1 MKKFVEPVKVNGIN
15 IFPYKNR
22 KELLS
27 HVNTTKGILV
37 AVNAEKILHA
47 TAQTRSIINR
57 NIGYTD
63 GIGAVWALKKRGYKV
78 EKIPGC
84 ELWLDII
91 SHYQNQKSFYLVGS
105 KQEVIDNVVHKLKMD
120 FPKIE
125 LLGYR
130 NGYINTKAEQEE
142 LLEQISNL
150 KPDVVFVAM
159 GSPKQELLMEEMQKR
174 HPDAI
179 YQGLGGSFDVYVG
192 KVKRA
197 PEIWVK
203 LGLEWAYRWAKE
215 PKTRTKR
222 NLQLF
227 RFLYKL
233 YTNQF

>member
-1 MKKFVEPVKVNGIN
+1 MENIVDPVKVNGIN
-15 IFPYKNR
+15 IFPYKSR

-47 TAQTRSIINR
+47 TDQTQNIINR
-57 NIGYTD
+57 NIGYSD
-63 GIGAVWALKKRGYKV
+63 GIGAVWALRKRGYKV

-91 SHYQNQKSFYLVGS
+91 SHYQNKKSFYLVGS
-105 KQEVIDNVVHKLKMD
+105 KQEVIDTVVHKLKMD
-120 FPKIE
+120 FPQID

-130 NGYINTKAEQEE
+130 NGYIKTKAEQEE
-142 LLEQISNL
+142 LLEQISRL
-150 KPDVVFVAM
+150 KPDIVFVAM
-159 GSPKQELLMEEMQKR
+159 GSPKQELLMEQMQKR
-174 HPDAI
+174 HPNAI